1 VVIWIGFNSPTTK
14 QDDTAQLMPII
25 QSPFKPPLLW
35 RNRHLQTLWPS
46 LLRKP
51 VVPERAPSLLT
62 TRDGDEILL
71 ETLPPE
77 PDKEGGQ
84 ADSPQPQAQA
94 RDKQAVLLIHG
105 LSGSADSQYIV
116 GLQVMLAAMGVMSVA
131 MNFRGVKSPNNL
143 AAGYHSGSSDD
154 IGEVVD
160 HLQQTHPEQQWHAM
174 GFSLG
179 ANSLLKYLGEQPSNP
194 LHSALAVSAPLD
206 LAACSTRIDQGFSK
220 VYRNHLLAELSQ
232 YFEKKHQH
240 LTLENPAQ
248 AEILAA
254 TPFSKKFSSF
264 WDFDHQIVAPL
275 HGFSSA
281 EDYYQRCSGLQFLPK
296 IETPTHILIS
306 RDDPF
311 LSADSIPHADQLS
324 TAVTLEVSEY
334 GGHVGFIGGRG
345 SYYIE
350 ELVRELLA

>member
-1 VVIWIGFNSPTTK
+1 
-14 QDDTAQLMPII
+14 MPII
-25 QSPFKPPLLW
+25 QSPFKPPLRW
-35 RNRHLQTLWPS
+35 RNCHLQTLWPS

-51 VVPERAPSLLT
+51 VVPQRAPSLLT

-71 ETLPPE
+71 ETLAAGE
-77 PDKEGGQ
+77 QSKAQ
-84 ADSPQPQAQA
+84 ADAPQTQAQA
-94 RDKQAVLLIHG
+94 RAKQAVLLIHG

-116 GLQVMLAAMGVMSVA
+116 GLQTMLAAMGVMSVA
-131 MNFRGVKSPNNL
+131 MNFRGVKSPNNM

-160 HLQQTHPEQQWHAM
+160 HLQQAHPNLQWHAM

-232 YFEKKHQH
+232 YFQRKHQH

-254 TPFSKKFSSF
+254 TPFSKKFNSF

-275 HGFSSA
+275 HGFASA

-296 IETPTHILIS
+296 IQTPTHILIS

-311 LSADSIPHADQLS
+311 LSADSLPSADALS
-324 TAVTLEVSEY
+324 PAVTLEISDY
-334 GGHVGFIGGRG
+334 GGHVGFIAGRD

-350 ELVRELLA
+350 DLVRDILSF